1 MDNNQITKEESSSIQ
16 NFITIIIIMLLVSFA
31 FSSIIIEFH
40 LSFTF
45 KDPVVWAIIFI
56 DMVIFVLF
64 IIGEILKKQKH

>member
-16 NFITIIIIMLLVSFA
+16 NFITIIIIMLLISLA
-31 FSSIIIEFH
+31 FSTIIFEFH
-40 LSFTF
+40 LPFTF
-45 KDPVVWAIIFI
+45 KDPIVWAIIFI

>member
-45 KDPVVWAIIFI
+45 KDPVVWAILSI
-56 DMVIFVLF
+56 DIVVFALF
-64 IIGEILKKQKH
+64 IIGEILKRQKH